1 MLPIDPNDDSSVEI
15 RPMQKGNAKEYV
27 TYMNMVGGESEF
39 LSFGAGEYKRD
50 VTEVEEMIAI
60 AACQANHL
68 FLGAW
73 AGSTLVGALTL
84 EGSSRPRIIH
94 SAELGMTVSRSQ
106 WRGGIGRRLLR
117 YAIDECQKAGAV
129 SKINLQ
135 VRSDHTSAISL
146 YLSSGFAHEGRIS
159 RGLLISGRYYDLCSM
174 GLAI

>member
-1 MLPIDPNDDSSVEI
+1 MLPIVLNDDPFVEI

-50 VTEVEEMIAI
+50 VTEVEGMIAI

-73 AGSTLVGALTL
+73 VGSTLVGALTL

-106 WRGGIGRRLLR
+106 WRGGIGRRLLC
-117 YAIDECQKAGAV
+117 YAIDECQKAGFV

-135 VRSDHTSAISL
+135 VRSDHESAISL
-146 YLSSGFAHEGRIS
+146 YLSLGFAHEGRIS